1 MASSSGV
8 SNVPPG
14 VTAQSELQQSPPTRQ
29 DAAAELP
36 EQQLPPYEEPAVIA
50 AQPVPTLPTQQSSA
64 APIEIVR
71 QYAQSLLLFSPFL

>member
-1 MASSSGV
+1 MASSSEA
-8 SNVPPG
+8 SDVPPG

-36 EQQLPPYEEPAVIA
+36 VPQLSPCEPAVTT
-50 AQPVPTLPTQQSSA
+50 AQPESSA
-64 APIEIVR
+64 APNEQIVEIVR